1 MGLSRSDTYCKGKKK
16 QVGLL
21 KNGRVIMENKMLV
34 DAYSFF
40 EGESNEFKQE
50 MAVEDLLVD
59 IACEFINFRVK
70 NKMSQKDLAEKLQIT
85 QAMVSKLESGEY
97 NPTVKMLFEIAQKL
111 SWKFNI
117 QFESGIKSE
126 AYNFE
131 QIVSEPNEEYID
143 SMGFAS

>member
-1 MGLSRSDTYCKGKKK
+1 
-16 QVGLL
+16 
-21 KNGRVIMENKMLV
+21 MEKKMLI

-40 EGESNEFKQE
+40 DGEKDEFKQK
-50 MAVEDLLVD
+50 MAVEDMLVD
-59 IACEFINFRVK
+59 IACEFINYRVK
-70 NKMSQKDLAEKLQIT
+70 NKMSQKDLADKLQIT

-117 QFESGIKSE
+117 QFESRAESCDYSYMQTE
-126 AYNFE
+126 FM
-131 QIVSEPNEEYID
+131 VNEEYID

>member
-1 MGLSRSDTYCKGKKK
+1 MLTEWENIMMEKK
-16 QVGLL
+16 
-21 KNGRVIMENKMLV
+21 LV
-34 DAYSFF
+34 EAYTFF
-40 EGESNEFKQE
+40 EEESREFKQE
-50 MAVEDLLVD
+50 MAVENLLVD

-117 QFESGIKSE
+117 QFESSMRSSE
-126 AYNFE
+126 YSFE
-131 QIVSEPNEEYID
+131 QAVSEQNEEYID

>member
-1 MGLSRSDTYCKGKKK
+1 MMEKK
-16 QVGLL
+16 
-21 KNGRVIMENKMLV
+21 LV
-34 DAYSFF
+34 EAYTFF
-40 EGESNEFKQE
+40 EEESREFKQE
-50 MAVEDLLVD
+50 MAVENLLVD

-111 SWKFNI
+111 SWKFSI
-117 QFESGIKSE
+117 QFESSMRNSE
-126 AYNFE
+126 YSFE
-131 QIVSEPNEEYID
+131 QAVSEQNEEYID